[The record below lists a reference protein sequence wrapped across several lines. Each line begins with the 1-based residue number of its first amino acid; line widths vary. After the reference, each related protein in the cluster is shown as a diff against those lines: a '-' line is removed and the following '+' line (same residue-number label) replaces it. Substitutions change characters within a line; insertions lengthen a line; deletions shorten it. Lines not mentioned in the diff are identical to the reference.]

1 MHESSLNAVLN
12 KKKKYGS
19 FQKESS
25 TSITRYV
32 THENVKAKIKQ
43 LPK

>member
-12 KKKKYGS
+12 KKKYES